1 MISIIFDDLFTFADV
16 PHTVDQFLGSPVA
29 TNHDVHHDDDSGDN
43 YDVDDDSND
52 DGEVDEET
60 YLVRQILFQ

>member
-29 TNHDVHHDDDSGDN
+29 TNHDVHHDDDE
-43 YDVDDDSND
+43 DDDYGDDDRYNDLIND
-52 DGEVDEET
+52 DAHCE
-60 YLVRQILFQ
+60 